1 MNNVV
6 RRDHRRWTETLA
18 FADDFLR
25 THLSGPVSNIWKE
38 LCVSV
43 TRTALHSALR
53 DSWWPVIS
61 VRSRYGSID

>member
-1 MNNVV
+1 MNVFVDVV
-6 RRDHRRWTETLA
+6 RRYGHRWTETLA

-43 TRTALHSALR
+43 TRTALGLG
-53 DSWWPVIS
+53 WLVI
-61 VRSRYGSID
+61 GWCTLH